1 MKNRVTAGLLA
12 ILLGGIGVHK
22 FYLGKTAIGLV
33 YLLFCWTGIPA
44 IIGLVEGIIY
54 LTQSDEEF
62 RVKQE
67 LDQVVSTGS
76 GIGTTPVSKADELKK
91 YKELYDAGAIN
102 EEEYEKKKK
111 ELL

>member
-12 ILLGGIGVHK
+12 ILLGGLGVHK
-22 FYLGKTAIGLV
+22 FYLGKTGIGLL
-33 YLLFCWTGIPA
+33 YLVFCWTGIPA

-67 LDQVVSTGS
+67 LEQVVSTGS
-76 GIGTTPVSKADELKK
+76 GIGASAISKADELKK
-91 YKELYDAGAIN
+91 FKELYDAGAIN
-102 EEEYEKKKK
+102 QEEYEKKKK